1 MIKLWAR
8 FFEPH
13 ILSDLLTFIG
23 DNSFEMANSVAVDIL
38 PCLLQSLKHNATPWE
53 SPSQLHERC
62 RLPQLVS
69 LLPILGNNIIL
80 EEMIAAVV
88 MANLP
93 LDLGA
98 TPVTRPR
105 ACQLASR
112 IATAEVQ
119 WSHRLEAELDGLII
133 ETFLERKSWTLSTVR
148 IISGLLYRQP
158 AAQGVFLRWLLTDD
172 AADTD
177 VEYVTLVIHAFL
189 DAASSSRLNIGEDEM
204 QALEPHLRR
213 LITAALDERNNHDL
227 QRVSM
232 NCISIMCRLFPSKR
246 PLLFSSIEEHL
257 RSLPDNCVPSCLVAF
272 GNAHQVPSYLEAV
285 GVVDLLIDFGLRW
298 FIGCC
303 TGNNEFTE
311 DEQGCV
317 TELSKSIQCIGR
329 MTWIDLDDTLLA
341 RLIKASG
348 AIKSHST
355 ETALIVTVR
364 HRLHESCCVNL
375 LSDLLQA
382 TQLKVSV
389 AWYFLSFLLT
399 EFPR

>member
-23 DNSFEMANSVAVDIL
+23 REMANSVAVDIL
-38 PCLLQSLKHNATPWE
+38 PCLLQSLKHNATPGE

-69 LLPILGNNIIL
+69 LLPILGNDVIL
-80 EEMIAAVV
+80 EEMVAAVV

-93 LDLGA
+93 MDLGL
-98 TPVTRPR
+98 TPVTRPG
-105 ACQLASR
+105 AHQLASR
-112 IATAEVQ
+112 IATAEFQ
-119 WSHRLEAELDGLII
+119 WSHRLEAQLDGLII

-172 AADTD
+172 AANTD
-177 VEYVTLVIHAFL
+177 VEYVIIVIHAFL
-189 DAASSSRLNIGEDEM
+189 DAASSRLNIGEDEM

-213 LITAALDERNNHDL
+213 LIAAALDEGNNKDL

-257 RSLPDNCVPSCLVAF
+257 RSLPDNCVPSCLVAL
-272 GNAHQVPSYLEAV
+272 GNAHQVPSYIEAV

-303 TGNNEFTE
+303 AGNNEFTE
-311 DEQGCV
+311 GEQGCV
-317 TELSKSIQCIGR
+317 KELSKSIQCIGR
-329 MTWIDLDDTLLA
+329 IARIDLDDTLLA
-341 RLIKASG
+341 RLIKA
-348 AIKSHST
+348 AREIKSHST
-355 ETALIVTVR
+355 ETALIVTIR

-375 LSDLLQA
+375 LSDLLRA

-389 AWYFLSFLLT
+389 A
-399 EFPR
+399 